1 MMISGPA
8 SSWDAGPDHPPIVS
22 ASQLV
27 QQPKDHPMD
36 MNELFYRHQM
46 ALMATRPLHGASAR
60 HADFDLPGHYAD
72 RIDAYRVRRGMSKYF
87 AVPARPETAP
97 VIGA

>member
-1 MMISGPA
+1 
-8 SSWDAGPDHPPIVS
+8 
-22 ASQLV
+22 
-27 QQPKDHPMD
+27 MD

-72 RIDAYRVRRGMSKYF
+72 RINAYRARRGMSKYF
-87 AVPARPETAP
+87 AEPARPASPDTQPAIP
-97 VIGA
+97 HFPN

>member
-1 MMISGPA
+1 
-8 SSWDAGPDHPPIVS
+8 
-22 ASQLV
+22 
-27 QQPKDHPMD
+27 MD
-36 MNELFYRHQM
+36 MNELFYRHQL

-87 AVPARPETAP
+87 AEPARPAP
-97 VIGA
+97 PAARPTLPHLPN

>member
-1 MMISGPA
+1 
-8 SSWDAGPDHPPIVS
+8 
-22 ASQLV
+22 
-27 QQPKDHPMD
+27 MD
-36 MNELFYRHQM
+36 MNELFYRHQL

-87 AVPARPETAP
+87 AEPASAAPPAARPTLP
-97 VIGA
+97 HLPN